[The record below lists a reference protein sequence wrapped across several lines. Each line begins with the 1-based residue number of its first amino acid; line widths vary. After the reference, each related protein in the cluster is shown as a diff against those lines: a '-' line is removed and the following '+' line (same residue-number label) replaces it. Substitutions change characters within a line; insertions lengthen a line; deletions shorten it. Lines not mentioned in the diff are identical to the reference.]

1 MSRALANSKF
11 PKYLNQDKENYL
23 EIMLLGETMVL
34 LFSILSC
41 QVHLLQF
48 PEQKSKVSFPA

>member
-11 PKYLNQDKENYL
+11 PKYFNQEKENYL

-34 LFSILSC
+34 LYSILSC

-48 PEQKSKVSFPA
+48 PEQKYKVSLPA